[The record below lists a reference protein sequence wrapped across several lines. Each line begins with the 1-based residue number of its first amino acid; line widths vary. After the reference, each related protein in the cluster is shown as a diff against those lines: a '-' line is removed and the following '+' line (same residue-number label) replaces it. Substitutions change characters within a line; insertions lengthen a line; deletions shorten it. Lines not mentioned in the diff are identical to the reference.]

1 MRTIALTRLCSGIAI
16 GCLFA
21 GTSLA
26 QSSPDDFYGPSDFGQ
41 LVEQMLKEDAQF
53 QFGIGKPLAE
63 SSTLSITAAQADADP
78 RALVTVADG
87 LRVRVVSAAANL
99 GPNIDQF
106 ALWPSDRFPTY
117 LIACN
122 EEGPDKAGVQRIRLR
137 DGAVQTILT
146 GTQSCDP
153 VRRTAWGTIVI
164 GEEAGSSGSVL
175 EIIDPEH
182 TSGVIYDRTT
192 QVLSGTDAGNVA
204 FRPALGHLS
213 FEGIALYDSG
223 LMYYGDENRPLNGVG
238 GGAFF
243 KFVPDVPFTGGAP
256 ITALSQ
262 SPLAG
267 GRVYGLRLGKRSSN
281 TDFGQGSNTGQGTW
295 IEIPVTAVPG
305 IPGSGVDLRAAAA
318 TLKLSGYYRPE
329 DLDIDV
335 AAKNEG
341 LIRACG
347 ANTGNEDQAHN
358 WGEVICITDGTT
370 TDALANAATPEL
382 QMLVVGNP
390 EQAMMDNVAYQR
402 STNNWIFHEDGDG
415 PDNGRNNDIWTCLD
429 DGLDANTLSD
439 GCVRFASLNDLNAE
453 STGGIFDASG
463 TRFYFSVQH
472 NVTGH
477 GVILGITGWR

>member
-1 MRTIALTRLCSGIAI
+1 MGTIKLARLCSAVAV

-21 GTSLA
+21 APTLA
-26 QSSPDDFYGPSDFGQ
+26 QSNPDDFYGPSDFGQ
-41 LVEQMLKEDAQF
+41 LVEQMLKDDAQF
-53 QFGIGKPLAE
+53 QFGIRKPLAE
-63 SSTLSITAAQADADP
+63 SSTTSLTAEQADADP

-99 GPNIDQF
+99 GANIDQF
-106 ALWPSDRFPTY
+106 ALWPSERFPTY

-122 EEGPDKAGVQRIRLR
+122 EQGPDKAGVQRIRLR
-137 DGAVQTILT
+137 DGAVETILT

-182 TSGVIYDRTT
+182 TTGVLYDRTT
-192 QVLSGTDAGNVA
+192 QTLSGTDAGNVA

-238 GGAFF
+238 GGAYF
-243 KFVPDVPFTGGAP
+243 KFIPDVPFTGGAP
-256 ITALSQ
+256 ITDLSQ

-267 GRVYGLRLGKRSSN
+267 GRIFGLRLGKRSGN
-281 TDFGQGSNTGQGTW
+281 TDFGQGSNTGLGTW
-295 IEIPVTAVPG
+295 VEVPTFFPAISDG
-305 IPGSGVDLRAAAA
+305 TIDLRAAAA
-318 TLKLSGYYRPE
+318 TLQLAGYYRPE
-329 DLDIDV
+329 DLDIDM

-341 LIRACG
+341 TIRACG
-347 ANTGNEDQAHN
+347 PNTGNEDTNHN
-358 WGEVICITDGTT
+358 WGEVICISDGSIA
-370 TDALANAATPEL
+370 DALANAATPEL
-382 QMLVVGNP
+382 QILVVGNP

-402 STNNWIFHEDGDG
+402 STGNWIFHEDGDG

-429 DGLDANTLSD
+429 DGMDANTLSD

-463 TRFYFSVQH
+463 KRFYFSVQH